1 MKEIKFRAWHEKD
14 GMFTVEGFDFPD
26 KSVIH
31 PNGLNYYECKLMQ
44 YIGAKDKNGTLIYEG
59 DIVKE
64 GTFEDVG
71 DNNKK
76 KDIFYI
82 IEWKQGSLGY
92 GWKQITPALTEGLKL
107 EKSEVVGNI
116 YENSD
121 LLTLPKA
128 YAKAKEH
135 NTGKV

>member
-1 MKEIKFRAWHEKD
+1 M
-14 GMFTVEGFDFPD
+14 
-26 KSVIH
+26 
-31 PNGLNYYECKLMQ
+31 
-44 YIGAKDKNGTLIYEG
+44 IYEG

-135 NTGKV
+135 NRNLNQ